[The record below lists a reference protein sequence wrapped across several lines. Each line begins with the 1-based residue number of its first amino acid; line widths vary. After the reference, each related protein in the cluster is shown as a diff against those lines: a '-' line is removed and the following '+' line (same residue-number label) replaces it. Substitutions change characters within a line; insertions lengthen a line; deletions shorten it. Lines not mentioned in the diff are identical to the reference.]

1 MKQNFI
7 GDRLDT
13 AMPAILHNR
22 MQPEEWNHFVREI
35 NLAIKDAQS
44 YMRFSPW
51 LISGLVFVAILVILL
66 DIALS
71 QSIFGNV
78 QVGTLSLCA
87 FVSIGVGIICYMS
100 MCRPTNYCENE
111 VELICEEYCDPE
123 RDMFFFYRHHNNM
136 VHVTENRFYIEVFVG
151 EVDQPAP
158 LAIMPEETPEDV
170 AREFPEWTDDAM
182 PPPEP
187 EHLLLMDAPR
197 EQLLLE
203 AAPQEQLLLEAAA
216 ADSTALAVATSS
228 SRSRSQPS
236 FSADDSQGL
245 VRRDLVWRAGPRNQD
260 NVQQFPSNAP
270 RGGPRNNSRVLPPS
284 GTQYSTELVP
294 VGGVARQEEDEQET
308 NLVPRTRDIV

>member
-1 MKQNFI
+1 
-7 GDRLDT
+7 
-13 AMPAILHNR
+13 MPAILHNR
-22 MQPEEWNHFVREI
+22 MQPEEWNHFAREI
-35 NLAIKDAQS
+35 NTAIKDAQS

-51 LISGLVFVAILVILL
+51 LISGLVCVAILVILL

-78 QVGTLSLCA
+78 QAGTLTLCA
-87 FVSIGVGIICYMS
+87 FVSMGVGIICYLS

-123 RDMFFFYRHHNNM
+123 RDIFFFYRHHNNM

-170 AREFPEWTDDAM
+170 NRELPDWTDDAI

-187 EHLLLMDAPR
+187 EQLLLMD
-197 EQLLLE
+197 
-203 AAPQEQLLLEAAA
+203 APQEQLLLEAGT
-216 ADSTALAVATSS
+216 ADTTALTVATSS
-228 SRSRSQPS
+228 SRRRSQPS
-236 FSADDSQGL
+236 YSADDSQGL
-245 VRRDLVWRAGPRNQD
+245 VRRDLVQRAGPRNQD
-260 NVQQFPSNAP
+260 IVQHFPSNAP
-270 RGGPRNNSRVLPPS
+270 RGGPRRSSQNSNKNHAALPPS
-284 GTQYSTELVP
+284 DTQYSTELVP
-294 VGGVARQEEDEQET
+294 VGGAARQEEDEQET